1 MSVSPVIALRRAVRA
16 ALLAD
21 ADLVAALGGPH
32 VFDEAPPRQR
42 APYVAFA
49 DASARD
55 WSSCLS
61 SGDEQMF
68 VLGIWSGARGVRES
82 LEIAARIVA
91 LLAEAELPL
100 IGHRLIDLSYVATA
114 TRRESA
120 GRFARAEI
128 RFRATTETL

>member
-49 DASARD
+49 DASAREPLRER
-55 WSSCLS
+55 WK
-61 SGDEQMF
+61 QYKA
-68 VLGIWSGARGVRES
+68 LGLDVNKY
-82 LEIAARIVA
+82 
-91 LLAEAELPL
+91 
-100 IGHRLIDLSYVATA
+100 DM
-114 TRRESA
+114 
-120 GRFARAEI
+120 
-128 RFRATTETL
+128 